1 MRVLKTKLS
10 VIGLSVLLLMSMMLS
25 GCSSA
30 AGKANDEGFV
40 FVYRGHSVEA
50 GKSPEEFVDKS
61 GLLFSHQRMD
71 AGYGLYDVY
80 SNVSIC
86 ITNHPSGIVFQI
98 DITDDL
104 IKTKEGIT
112 KGSSYLELKKTY
124 GEPQEQSDSSCTFVR
139 GKSNLICF
147 LKDGKVVSIRALYLV
162 D

>member
-1 MRVLKTKLS
+1 MRVLKAKLS
-10 VIGLSVLLLMSMMLS
+10 VIGLTFLLLMSMMLS
-25 GCSSA
+25 GCSSS
-30 AGKANDEGFV
+30 AGKAQDEGFV
-40 FVYRGHSVEA
+40 FAYRGHYVET
-50 GKSPEEFVDKS
+50 GKSPDEFVDKS

-112 KGSSYLELKKTY
+112 KGSTYSQLKKAY
-124 GEPQEQSDSSCTFVR
+124 GEPQEQSENSCTFVR
-139 GKSNLICF
+139 GRSNLICF
-147 LKDGKVVSIRALYLV
+147 LKDGKVVSIRGLYLI